1 MALALVKP
9 CRDALDRIAKTAFGT
24 LVGDNNA
31 APAGVPVMAAQK
43 DGRDM
48 MVKRLFSGS
57 ALALTCAALLGF
69 APAYAQAVSGTAP
82 VASVPSSTSSTQA
95 PLAVQPASSGS
106 APSSI
111 ASTSQPLAAT
121 ATNSATTQSGV
132 ATADQ
137 AASINADLKSGKTAT
152 VTGVGTLPAANDTPP
167 VDPSDPLASFRNA
180 QAADTKPANPAVE
193 APLPTPGGFQQPVSG
208 TTPTTTPTDQSLNI
222 DSLVDVEAKQA
233 ELQLKAR
240 DQAFDAAL
248 NGMMP
253 LSPEQIRA
261 LLDKYKVTRQE
272 SETRIGG
279 TPTPEITTQTVSLE
293 PGVAPPVIKLS
304 PGHVTSVTML
314 DITGEPWPV
323 QDVSW
328 GGNFEVISPGDGG
341 HIIRISPMAATEV
354 GNMSVQLI
362 GLKTP
367 VTFTLETQLDVV
379 QYRFDARIPENGP
392 NAHPPIIEPGLD
404 IEAGSDKALTKILDG
419 VPPAGTSKLKLSGVD
434 ARTAVF
440 RIGDVSYLRTPL
452 TLLSPGW
459 TASVKSADGMT
470 VYTVNNTPV
479 FLLSDRGKM
488 VRAMVED
495 KP

>member
-1 MALALVKP
+1 MAPTLAKL
-9 CRDALDRIAKTAFGT
+9 CCDALDRIAKTAFGT

-31 APAGVPVMAAQK
+31 APAGVTVMAAQK

-48 MVKRLFSGS
+48 MVTRLFSGS
-57 ALALTCAALLGF
+57 ALALIFTALICI
-69 APAYAQAVSGTAP
+69 APACAQTQAVSGTTP
-82 VASVPSSTSSTQA
+82 VASVPPAASSTQA
-95 PLAVQPASSGS
+95 PTATQPASSAA
-106 APSSI
+106 APSGI
-111 ASTSQPLAAT
+111 AASGSPVP
-121 ATNSATTQSGV
+121 SATTQSGV

-152 VTGVGTLPAANDTPP
+152 VTGVGTLPAAADTPP

-180 QAADTKPANPAVE
+180 QSADTKPADPAVE

-208 TTPTTTPTDQSLNI
+208 TTPATADQSLNI

-233 ELQLKAR
+233 ELQQKAR

-279 TPTPEITTQTVSLE
+279 TPTPEITVQTVSLE